1 MKIMPKALDLTGQKF
16 NKLTAIRRAP
26 SKSGKTYWLCKCE
39 CGVEKEIQTSHL
51 VSGTILSCG
60 CLKGKNVFQRV
71 EGEITEICPICN
83 CKFITNIQNRKY
95 CYSCMPEN
103 KQGRAPITWKKRA
116 VKHQL
121 VLYKGGK
128 CEKCGYDKCEGALQF
143 HHLDP
148 SKKEFALSDINF
160 NTSSFNMEMLKRE
173 VDKCQLLCAN
183 CHAEQHFLSELP

>member
-16 NKLTAIRRAP
+16 NKLIAIKRVP

-39 CGVEKEIQTSHL
+39 CGTEKEIQTSHL
-51 VSGTILSCG
+51 VSGAILSCG
-60 CLKGKNVFQRV
+60 CFKGKNTFQKT
-71 EGEITEICPICN
+71 EGETIEICPICN
-83 CKFITNIQNRKY
+83 NKFTTGIQNRKY
-95 CYSCMPEN
+95 CYICMPKD
-103 KQGRAPITWKKRA
+103 KQGLAPITWKKRA

-128 CEKCGYDKCEGALQF
+128 CEKCRYDKCEGALQF

-160 NTSSFNMEMLKRE
+160 NASSFSMEILKKE

-183 CHAEQHFLSELP
+183 CHAEQHFLNELP